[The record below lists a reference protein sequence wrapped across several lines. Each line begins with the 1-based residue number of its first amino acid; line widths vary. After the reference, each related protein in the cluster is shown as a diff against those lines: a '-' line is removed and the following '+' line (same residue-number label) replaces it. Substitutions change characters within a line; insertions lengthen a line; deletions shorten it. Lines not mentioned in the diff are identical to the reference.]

1 MIRLL
6 GKWVTSGKMTTRLM
20 AHRID
25 LVLEMLLRE
34 VADIPFNRKA
44 WLKERELQPQTSI
57 SKNPLTKSL
66 LKLTPPILKERDKAK
81 QVNRLVLQMKM
92 IKKTPQILEMTKI

>member
-1 MIRLL
+1 
-6 GKWVTSGKMTTRLM
+6 M

-25 LVLEMLLRE
+25 LVLEMPLRE
-34 VADIPFNRKA
+34 VADIPFNREA
-44 WLKERELQPQTSI
+44 WLKERELQPQTST

-66 LKLTPPILKERDKAK
+66 LKLTPILKERDKAK

>member
-1 MIRLL
+1 
-6 GKWVTSGKMTTRLM
+6 M

-44 WLKERELQPQTSI
+44 WLKERELQPLISI
-57 SKNPLTKSL
+57 SKNLLTKSL
-66 LKLTPPILKERDKAK
+66 L
-81 QVNRLVLQMKM
+81 
-92 IKKTPQILEMTKI
+92 